1 MKSDVHRIAKATG
14 YSEKEIQEIKDF
26 IFTNKH
32 DLTLI
37 KHEKMEKG
45 LIKQGY
51 TQAEAHNMTSK
62 IHNYDKEANEFYG
75 KIKKYK
81 KE

>member
-1 MKSDVHRIAKATG
+1 
-14 YSEKEIQEIKDF
+14 
-26 IFTNKH
+26 
-32 DLTLI
+32 
-37 KHEKMEKG
+37 MEKG

-51 TQAEAHNMTSK
+51 TQAEAHNMTSE

>member
-37 KHEKMEKG
+37 KHEKRDLLSKDILKQK
-45 LIKQGY
+45 LI
-51 TQAEAHNMTSK
+51 
-62 IHNYDKEANEFYG
+62 I
-75 KIKKYK
+75 
-81 KE
+81 